1 MNEKKFLQQMYT
13 KLENQLEQEVK
24 LADGSIEIS
33 ESDKVIF
40 RVDSKGDVH
49 YSADKQ
55 YSNIVNKLHGKIEND
70 VRNTKEF
77 LKVMDNSPELTAVD
91 LNAPY
96 KKLLEYNDV
105 VLAGTEHS
113 NGSFEFVTW
122 DCKNNS
128 LDHGHYPDNLKSKA
142 VMWLW
147 ELKDLGIIAVETLIS
162 ILALTQ
168 TGIMIPLAVTAG
180 YAVLSIRLD
189 DTSIKQFIVNAW
201 KYCVRVQQYY
211 EWRYTDE

>member
-1 MNEKKFLQQMYT
+1 M
-13 KLENQLEQEVK
+13 
-24 LADGSIEIS
+24 
-33 ESDKVIF
+33 
-40 RVDSKGDVH
+40 
-49 YSADKQ
+49 
-55 YSNIVNKLHGKIEND
+55 
-70 VRNTKEF
+70 
-77 LKVMDNSPELTAVD
+77 
-91 LNAPY
+91 
-96 KKLLEYNDV
+96 LEYNDV